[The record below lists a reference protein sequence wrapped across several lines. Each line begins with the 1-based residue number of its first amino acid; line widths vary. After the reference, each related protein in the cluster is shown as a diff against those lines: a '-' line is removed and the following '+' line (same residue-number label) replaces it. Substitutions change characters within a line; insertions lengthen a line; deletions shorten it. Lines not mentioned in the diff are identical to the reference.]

1 MRLALHI
8 GGRQRAAALGTAGGR
23 AGSVDGAV
31 DGTRTDEALAIG
43 EPGVE
48 VLPCPGCNRPLR
60 TGTRRCPA
68 CGMRFLVGVQLRRAA
83 ALLGIGFGL
92 GLMAGGSIVTAGV
105 IAGLPEALGRAAVAE
120 TVPPSAATTSI
131 PPGAS
136 AETVAPPEAPV
147 VPAVARSALLQAA
160 AVNERLADALVPL
173 DTALAAT
180 PFDPVDA
187 AAAIRTIAA
196 EAAGGSDQLARLA
209 TWSRAAALAS
219 DLRSFYDELRSTARA
234 GLANSLTNAAAYEAT
249 AEALRGTLAR
259 LPELEARLEVL
270 LAIADSPSRAP

>member
-8 GGRQRAAALGTAGGR
+8 GGRQQAGALGTAGGP
-23 AGSVDGAV
+23 AGSIDGTV
-31 DGTRTDEALAIG
+31 GGTRTDEAVAIG

-83 ALLGIGFGL
+83 ILLVAGFGL

-105 IAGLPEALGRAAVAE
+105 IAGLPGALGRAAVAE
-120 TVPPSAATTSI
+120 TVPPPAGTTSI

-136 AETVAPPEAPV
+136 AATVPPPEAPA

-173 DTALAAT
+173 DTALATT

-187 AAAIRTIAA
+187 AAAIRTVAA
-196 EAAGGSDQLARLA
+196 EAAAGTDQLARLA
-209 TWSRAAALAS
+209 TWPRAAALAS

-234 GLANSLTNAAAYEAT
+234 GLANSLANSAAYQAT
-249 AEALRGTLAR
+249 AEALRGLAAR
-259 LPELEARLEVL
+259 LPELDARLEVL
-270 LAIADSPSRAP
+270 LAVAGSASPAP